1 MSDVTHRPQ
10 RHHFVPQ
17 FLLREWYETADR
29 GFWLYFRDPQGRVRL
44 CHRHAKSIAYVKDLY
59 AINPDGMDFRQ
70 SPSNKLEDRFF
81 APIDDAASIVHQK
94 LLTSGLH
101 SLSPDDR
108 IVWAIFVNSL
118 LERLPKRIQV
128 LEAQFAGLHDESIA
142 ATEREYPG
150 STTQPAIK
158 AILAKVDKT
167 AVVRNAVLSGLVRY
181 IMDEP
186 FIRYIA
192 SMEWLTLSLADGAD
206 HFLTG
211 DTPVIVNGGGLSA
224 PIYLLSIAVSPQK
237 LLVMR
242 SAFPAF
248 DADFVGR
255 LTLIYNILLAQQTDQ
270 YLVSSRQLADSRFI
284 KYRRIVDAM
293 LGAIKGQGSP

>member
-1 MSDVTHRPQ
+1 MSDVTHNPQ

-44 CHRHAKSIAYVKDLY
+44 RHRHAKSIAYVKGLY
-59 AINPDGMDFRQ
+59 VINPDGMDFRQ
-70 SPSNKLEDRFF
+70 SPSNELEDRFF

-118 LERLPKRIQV
+118 LERSPKRIQA
-128 LEAQFAGLHDESIA
+128 LEAQFADLHDESIA
-142 ATEREYPG
+142 ATERDYPG
-150 STTQPAIK
+150 STTEPAIK
-158 AILAKVDKT
+158 AILAKVDKA

-192 SMEWLTLSLADGAD
+192 SMEWLTLSLPDGAD

-211 DTPVIVNGGGLSA
+211 DTPVIVNGGGPSA
-224 PIYLLSIAVSPQK
+224 PIHLLSIAISPQK

-242 SAFPAF
+242 SDPTVF
-248 DADFVGR
+248 DADLIGR
-255 LTLIYNILLAQQTDQ
+255 HTMIYNVLLVRQTDQ
-270 YLVSSRQLADSRFI
+270 HLISSRQLADSRFI
-284 KYRRIVDAM
+284 KYRRIADEM
-293 LGAIKGQGSP
+293 LGRELKAKQG